1 MALFASLSIIANYYL
16 PLSGA
21 LCVFEISMNSEKFV
35 SLLKSELDNSFELY
49 ASKDSYIGS
58 KLDSLELSPENK
70 GEVLALVKEAVTE
83 NLYVLLCALE
93 GSSSL
98 AGNQQI
104 YTVSDENNST
114 VSGELDSEFY
124 MQVIEA
130 SV

>member
-1 MALFASLSIIANYYL
+1 
-16 PLSGA
+16 
-21 LCVFEISMNSEKFV
+21 MNSEKFV

>member
-1 MALFASLSIIANYYL
+1 MAFAPSSLILANNFL
-16 PLSGA
+16 PVNRA

>member
-1 MALFASLSIIANYYL
+1 
-16 PLSGA
+16 
-21 LCVFEISMNSEKFV
+21 MNSEEFV

-49 ASKDSYIGS
+49 ANKESYIGS

-70 GEVLALVKEAVTE
+70 DDVLALVKEAVTE
-83 NLYVLLCALE
+83 NLYVLLSALE

-104 YTVSDENNST
+104 YTVLDENNST